1 MRLQIVDH
9 RRVGAVL
16 NPSFAIAEITEV
28 ARLGVIEIRLH
39 IEIVQFGVQ
48 RTLLVVVIKL
58 SSVENKF
65 LNGQIKQVGVA
76 TALLL
81 WFWQIVLTSLVD
93 EDVDHRMIDDDV
105 LNAPGAAKER
115 QDFDSYI
122 DVISLQQR
130 PVGIFLSAVDGNS
143 IEIKAEIAQMKMK
156 VADLKPRARG
166 FLHAALYFGQYALAE
181 SLVVLDHQDGRHH
194 YDNNQ
199 QKNSG
204 NAPANDLFPLRPLL
218 IRLL

>member
-39 IEIVQFGVQ
+39 IEIVQFGIQ

-58 SSVENKF
+58 STVEHKF
-65 LNGQIKQVGVA
+65 LNGQIKQVGIA
-76 TALLL
+76 AALLL

-93 EDVDHRMIDDDV
+93 EDMDHRMIDDDV

-122 DVISLQQR
+122 DVISLEQR
-130 PVGIFLSAVDGNS
+130 LVRIFLSAVDDNS
-143 IEIKAEIAQMKMK
+143 IEIKT
-156 VADLKPRARG
+156 
-166 FLHAALYFGQYALAE
+166 
-181 SLVVLDHQDGRHH
+181 
-194 YDNNQ
+194 
-199 QKNSG
+199 
-204 NAPANDLFPLRPLL
+204 
-218 IRLL
+218 